1 MAENLPQRV
10 GKILVRENNFGAPPQ
25 GAARAAAESGA
36 NASRM
41 TLREVLEQRLRNPTA
56 KVGNQEYIADVAAIL
71 RQYMMDESP
80 YKRFQAMSA
89 YRGLPQEDRIRVD
102 ALIVAAN
109 PNAQSAQGLSPIARE
124 LIESLNGAPLSP
136 ERERAVAAA
145 AEFEGFSADR
155 RAPDAD
161 QEAVEAPADNFPT
174 GTNKTDVRRQREAEI
189 RRQIREEAAAKG
201 QEVKASQM
209 ESRVAKEYSR
219 RYRDVESQPED
230 RPRFSPRGQAEISV
244 PDQGLQA
251 PPLSP
256 EHIEIGRRYLIDERK
271 AAQQALRQ
279 ELQSRGTL
287 QPEAVEGEVARR
299 LPDLTP
305 EQADEQFRYIHQRAY
320 EQESFRRGRSSDE
333 KSWSIPLDDKAAIA
347 AARKK
352 EQGLRLSDGERR
364 ALSPSEPATSKTRRD
379 SNETAPIE
387 TYYENLRSTLGYD
400 PWITPDEFN
409 SQPSRGR
416 PSKKPENIVGLG
428 GRQPSK
434 SDDLVVEDDSA
445 AFSERAAE
453 DSLRKELK
461 TESRP
466 LQPKSGKPISPNTAR
481 SVGKGSLERL
491 YTEMLRAAGVEK
503 AIKERGGSVRDV
515 SGEFLKPPA
524 YHGFA
529 NSEEM
534 ADFAIR
540 VIEGRKPLT
549 ESIRAQVKADLQS
562 RFEER
567 WGKDLGRST
576 LPSAEG
582 RPIASPGT
590 SVRDRIEG
598 RVPAATPA
606 PTPAAQAADRPQLD
620 PNWNNPEVQKKKRI
634 EEAQRRAEE
643 LAKQVEQWPED
654 VESMENP
661 ARAAEGF
668 GSEDYAGLFRSII
681 GQGKAPEPP
690 KAATPTPAANPTP
703 QTQVGQPDADV
714 VQAGGNEVDPNDL
727 LGEIEEVPTSEE
739 LRTRLNAP
747 PGKPQVQPQ
756 AAPKA
761 QPQSAPSARQQ
772 RSTSKGRLQKYIK
785 DASRH
790 AESLASAQEN
800 SPKFR
805 GAMAFRD
812 EMRRTLQELSQTK
825 GAEPIAQQWAAEV
838 IGPMEAAIQKRFP
851 EGVPGKP
858 TPAPTTAP
866 TQGSKAIWSGPK
878 QDYPVNVVGGVE
890 QGPDGRGYVR
900 VEHNGKQ
907 GYVPV
912 DQLRLE
918 PDGTASPAATPTPAS
933 QPAPTGD
940 LTPGPSTPI
949 DPLESAAKT
958 PVGEVDGPTLPD
970 PNAGPTPPPVPPAE
984 PASPGPGGRP
994 FNAPPAPGTQPDAQ
1008 QLSRALWIF
1017 RQAQGRE
1024 PSPQEMRQI
1033 MDALRSGGRVDNPPF
1048 TDFST
1053 PKAGP
1058 AQKDDSLS
1066 AWIREAVSLADPRTL
1081 PEYQAVKSFIQ
1092 RSLKESPA
1100 PPGAEI
1106 MEELRTRRF
1115 ARPGEDFEE
1124 LPLPQGSGRS
1134 ASPEAAAK
1142 DAEAA
1147 AGNVDAVKATKDAE
1161 SDKATAVASKA
1172 ASDADAEAAAKRTED
1187 ATNANAAPQPQK
1199 AGQSGKPSLPVRGLQ
1214 AAGSEVG
1221 QFLRGGWPYLVKRGA
1236 QGVGAATSMAVRH
1249 GPLVA
1254 GGVLLADYLK
1264 DSLPESFRGP
1274 VGVAA
1279 GAIRSGA
1286 GTAADAAR
1294 RMFEGAAGGS
1304 EDMPAGGSG
1313 PGGQGPGIIP
1323 VSMPGGGPI
1332 PGEEGINMMPPP
1344 GSGYDTEASL
1354 DRIRRIISATKPQSQ
1369 YQAGTAQR
1377 PYGY

>member
-71 RQYMMDESP
+71 RQYMMDDSP

-161 QEAVEAPADNFPT
+161 QESVEAPADNFPT

-209 ESRVAKEYSR
+209 ESRVSKEYSR

-256 EHIEIGRRYLIDERK
+256 EHIDIGRRYLIDERK

-445 AFSERAAE
+445 AFSDRAAE

-582 RPIASPGT
+582 RPIASPGA

-598 RVPAATPA
+598 RVSAATPA

-727 LGEIEEVPTSEE
+727 LGEIEEVPTSDE

-772 RSTSKGRLQKYIK
+772 RSTSKGSLQKYIK

-851 EGVPGKP
+851 DGVP
-858 TPAPTTAP
+858 
-866 TQGSKAIWSGPK
+866 S
-878 QDYPVNVVGGVE
+878 
-890 QGPDGRGYVR
+890 
-900 VEHNGKQ
+900 
-907 GYVPV
+907 
-912 DQLRLE
+912 
-918 PDGTASPAATPTPAS
+918 
-933 QPAPTGD
+933 

-949 DPLESAAKT
+949 DPLDSAAKT

-1058 AQKDDSLS
+1058 TQKDDSLS

-1147 AGNVDAVKATKDAE
+1147 AGSVDAVKATKDAE

-1172 ASDADAEAAAKRTED
+1172 ASDADSEAAAKRTED
-1187 ATNANAAPQPQK
+1187 AANTSTEPQPQQ
-1199 AGQSGKPSLPVRGLQ
+1199 AGKSGKNPSGPGVLAREWEQIKRWEGM
-1214 AAGSEVG
+1214 
-1221 QFLRGGWPYLVKRGA
+1221 WPAKRLFDL
-1236 QGVGAATSMAVRH
+1236 GVGIGGFGLNRVRKNIIPAGAAAYGLYAYRDQIKDALPAGWGGTVDAAARGIEGMA
-1249 GPLVA
+1249 GA
-1254 GGVLLADYLK
+1254 
-1264 DSLPESFRGP
+1264 
-1274 VGVAA
+1274 VGSGAEAAA
-1279 GAIRSGA
+1279 GAIL
-1286 GTAADAAR
+1286 
-1294 RMFEGAAGGS
+1294 GGS
-1304 EDMPAGGSG
+1304 EGNETGMPAGGSG